1 MKATKIENIK
11 GDIIVASHGVLSTGV
26 SIPSIDN
33 IIFASPSKSMIRV
46 LQSIGRGLRLNEG
59 KTVCNL
65 YDLSDNLSTGKGHRN
80 HTLNH
85 FDERIK
91 IYSKEKFN
99 FKLIPVDL

>member
-1 MKATKIENIK
+1 MKATKIEKVK
-11 GDIIVASHGVLSTGV
+11 GDIIVASYGTMSTGV

-59 KTVCNL
+59 KTICNL
-65 YDLSDNLSTGKGHRN
+65 YDISDNLSTSKSHRN

-99 FKLIPVDL
+99 FKLYPVDL